1 MTQIRDD
8 YDPKAYNPKFQWS
21 FLAPKYW
28 GTWLGLLFSI
38 PFAFLP
44 IAVHRWL
51 AKKAAKKV
59 MSKTRGQ
66 AKRARVNL
74 AHCYPDMEEHERETI
89 VERMLV
95 TAATYLMRFPLLTLR
110 SRDWLDK
117 NTEINGL
124 EYFEKAKL
132 DKQNI
137 IFLVPHTWSVDVF
150 AMLLASKGH
159 PMCTMVKAQK
169 NPLSEW
175 AMSRQRKQYGGRLY
189 ERSGGIKPFIKAVRD
204 GYTGYFLPDQDHGA
218 KQSVF
223 VDFFAT
229 TKATLPVMGFMAK
242 AAKAKI
248 IPMWT
253 EFDPTSGKFIIDI
266 YPPLEPY
273 PTTTPEG
280 DAVAMN
286 EFIEMCCKDKPEQY
300 MWNLKLLLT
309 QQDESYI
316 YE

>member
-1 MTQIRDD
+1 MTTKRDD
-8 YDPKAYNPKFQWS
+8 YDPKAYSPKFELS
-21 FLAPKYW
+21 FLAPKHW
-28 GTWLGLLFSI
+28 GTWLGLLLSI

-44 IAVHRWL
+44 ISVHRWL

-59 MSKTRGQ
+59 MAKTRGQ

-74 AHCYPDMEEHERETI
+74 SYCYPDMAEEQREKI

-95 TAATYLMRFPLLTLR
+95 TAASYLMRFPLLTLKNR
-110 SRDWLDK
+110 NWLKK
-117 NTEINGL
+117 NTTVNGL
-124 EYFEKAKL
+124 ENFTKL
-132 DKQNI
+132 KENGENV

-150 AMLLASKGH
+150 AMLLASQGH

-175 AMSRQRKQYGGRLY
+175 AMSKQRKQYGGRLY

-204 GYTGYFLPDQDHGA
+204 GYTGYFLPDQDHGP
-218 KQSVF
+218 KQSIF

-248 IPMWT
+248 IPLWT
-253 EFDPTSGKFIIDI
+253 EFDTDSGKFIIDV
-266 YPPLEPY
+266 YPALSPF
-273 PTTTPEG
+273 PTDSAEG
-280 DAVAMN
+280 DAIAMN
-286 EFIEMCCKDKPEQY
+286 QFIEACCENKPEQY
-300 MWNLKLLLT
+300 MWNLKLLLS
-309 QQDESYI
+309 QKDNSYI
-316 YE
+316 Y